1 MDHFERELAR
11 MMRDGEK
18 PTPFEA
24 RHGERLRAGV
34 RHRRRVRAARRAA
47 GSVLAVAGL
56 CLGLFLLPQGPSRV
70 EPADHDPRPTV
81 TSTPWTSSP
90 PGTPDTTPSGSSP
103 SSATT
108 GAPTPTGGDA
118 VTTTPPTAPA
128 TTGSATGT
136 TSSSTSPPPSS
147 NSTSPP
153 PTGTAT
159 ATWESDSPSVATSLV
174 TP

>member
-11 MMRDGEK
+11 MMRDGEE

-34 RHRRRVRAARRAA
+34 RHRRRIRAARRAA

-56 CLGLFLLPQGPSRV
+56 CLALFLLPQGPSQV
-70 EPADHDPRPTV
+70 EPADHDPLPTV
-81 TSTPWTSSP
+81 TTTPWTSAP
-90 PGTPDTTPSGSSP
+90 PGTPDATPSGPS

-108 GAPTPTGGDA
+108 GAPTYTSGDSA
-118 VTTTPPTAPA
+118 TTTPPTAPV
-128 TTGSATGT
+128 TTGAATGT
-136 TSSSTSPPPSS
+136 SSSSTSPPPTGG
-147 NSTSPP
+147 STSPP

-159 ATWESDSPSVATSLV
+159 WQSDSPPVSTSLV

>member
-1 MDHFERELAR
+1 MDHFERELVR
-11 MMRDGEK
+11 MMRDGEE

-34 RHRRRVRAARRAA
+34 RHRRRMRAARRAA

-70 EPADHDPRPTV
+70 EPADHDPLPTV

-90 PGTPDTTPSGSSP
+90 PGTPDTTPSGP
-103 SSATT
+103 SAPTATT
-108 GAPTPTGGDA
+108 GAPTHTGGDT
-118 VTTTPPTAPA
+118 VTTTPPTAPD
-128 TTGSATGT
+128 TTGAATGT
-136 TSSSTSPPPSS
+136 TSSSTSPPPSAG
-147 NSTSPP
+147 STSPP

-159 ATWESDSPSVATSLV
+159 WQSDSPSISTSLV